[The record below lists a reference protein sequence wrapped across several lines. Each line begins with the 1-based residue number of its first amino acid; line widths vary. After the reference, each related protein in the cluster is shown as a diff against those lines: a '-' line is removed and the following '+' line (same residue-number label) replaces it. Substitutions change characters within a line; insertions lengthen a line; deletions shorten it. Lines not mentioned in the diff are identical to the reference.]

1 MLAPTEAR
9 DFPTAV
15 IASISSGV
23 LLCKFSELQ
32 EAAEYLMGHP
42 IWTHHF
48 GSKDLWKQMQRTV
61 LAQCPAMPIDAPGVT
76 KENWPEFKAKLE
88 SELGEIVRIRKGG
101 GATAMSPLDGIPD
114 HLKDKT
120 IVVQIP

>member
-1 MLAPTEAR
+1 MTETR

-23 LLCKFSELQ
+23 LLCKFDEMHQ
-32 EAAEYLMGHP
+32 AAEYLMGHP

-48 GSKDLWKQMQRTV
+48 ASKDLWKEMHRTI
-61 LAQCPAMPIDAPGVT
+61 LEQCPGMPGESDAAHV
-76 KENWPEFKAKLE
+76 NADNHLAYVAKLE
-88 SELGEIVRIRKGG
+88 ADLGKTVKIRKGG
-101 GATAMSPLDGIPD
+101 GLTALLPTDGIPD

-120 IVVQIP
+120 IAIQSR